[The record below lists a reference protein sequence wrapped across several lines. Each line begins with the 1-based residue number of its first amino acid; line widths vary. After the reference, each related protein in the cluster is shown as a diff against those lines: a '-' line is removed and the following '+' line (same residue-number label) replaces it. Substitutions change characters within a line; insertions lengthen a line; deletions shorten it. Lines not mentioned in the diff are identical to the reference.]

1 MRKHTKGGT
10 VPRFF
15 IAIFILGLS
24 VNWARADGALAVG
37 LPEGSP
43 SNGFVYGL
51 TVKMELD
58 KAQSGAMDIC
68 KGINREN
75 NKIPDRASRAQAA
88 CRIIKAFRDQCV
100 AISMNGDQHTPS
112 TGVGWSIARTSDGAS
127 NNAVNACN
135 SMRKGRGPSCRAVS
149 AYCDGEAK

>member
-1 MRKHTKGGT
+1 M
-10 VPRFF
+10 PRFF

-58 KAQSGAMDIC
+58 DAQSGAMDIC

-100 AISMNGDQHTPS
+100 AISMNGDPHTPS

-127 NNAVNACN
+127 DRAVTACN